1 MAEKTLFEKIC
12 DKELPA
18 EFLHEDDL
26 CIAIR
31 DIAPQAPVHILVIPR
46 KPIPR
51 IDAASD
57 GDRALLAHLM
67 LTAASVARSQGFA
80 ESGYRIVIN
89 NGPDGGES
97 FPHLHLHVLAGRQL
111 DWPPG

>member
-1 MAEKTLFEKIC
+1 MPEKTLFEKIC

-31 DIAPQAPVHILVIPR
+31 DISPQAPVHILVIPR

-51 IDAASD
+51 IDLASED
-57 GDRALLAHLM
+57 DRLLLGHLM
-67 LTAASVARSQGFA
+67 LTAAVVARSEGFS
-80 ESGYRIVIN
+80 ENGYRIVIN

-97 FPHLHLHVLAGRQL
+97 FPHLHLHLLAGRQL
-111 DWPPG
+111 EWPPG